1 MKARATG
8 ESRNTPDTAGARL
21 VLQPEPILL
30 LSLLFIA
37 LGVDLVAM
45 TDLGVSPMLAP
56 AFVVSR
62 ISPLSYGTGSIVLQT
77 CMLASVCIVARK
89 LRPECIVAFALNAL
103 FGLFLDFWLAIL
115 PAIPESL
122 TVRIVVWIAA
132 VVLLV
137 ITVALAMLTR
147 LPMTPCDSFA
157 RDMAELLN
165 KDYRKFRTGYDLCST
180 AVSAGISFLF
190 TGGLIGVGVGTV
202 VYALTLGNGVSFMCK
217 KLAPHVRFKPTY
229 IKRLAERHSKNNN
242 FKGREQ

>member
-1 MKARATG
+1 MRGLCRMKARATR
-8 ESRNTPDTAGARL
+8 ESGNTPDTAGVEL
-21 VLQPEPILL
+21 VTSAGAILL

-37 LGVDLVAM
+37 LGGRSCCYDRSWRIPDACAGFCREPDIAAIIRDMQHHSSDVYARFGLYRGTESCVRN
-45 TDLGVSPMLAP
+45 VSLL
-56 AFVVSR
+56 F
-62 ISPLSYGTGSIVLQT
+62 G
-77 CMLASVCIVARK
+77 
-89 LRPECIVAFALNAL
+89 LNAL

-115 PAIPESL
+115 PTIPESL
-122 TVRIVVWIAA
+122 TVRIAVWIAA
-132 VVLLV
+132 VILLL

-190 TGGLIGVGVGTV
+190 TGGLIGIGVGTV

-217 KLAPHVRFKPTY
+217 KLSPHVTFKPTY
-229 IKRLAERHSKNNN
+229 IKRLAERHSK
-242 FKGREQ
+242 KQ

>member
-1 MKARATG
+1 MRGLCRMKACATR
-8 ESRNTPDTAGARL
+8 ESGNTPDTAGVRL

-56 AFVVSR
+56 AFVVNQ
-62 ISPLSYGTGSIVLQT
+62 ISPLSYGTCSIILQT

-89 LRPECIVAFALNAL
+89 LRPECIVAFGLNAL

-115 PAIPESL
+115 PTIPESL
-122 TVRIVVWIAA
+122 TVRIAVWIAA
-132 VVLLV
+132 VILLV

-190 TGGLIGVGVGTV
+190 TGGLIGIGVGTV

-217 KLAPHVRFKPTY
+217 KLSPHVTFKPTY
-229 IKRLAERHSKNNN
+229 IKRLAECHSK
-242 FKGREQ
+242 KQ

>member
-1 MKARATG
+1 MKAHSTQKNGKEPGA
-8 ESRNTPDTAGARL
+8 AGSKL
-21 VLQPEPILL
+21 TLQPELVL
-30 LSLLFIA
+30 MLSLLFIA

-62 ISPLSYGTGSIVLQT
+62 ISPLSYGTCSIILQT

-89 LRPECIVAFALNAL
+89 LRPECIVAFALNAV

-115 PAIPESL
+115 PTLPGSL
-122 TVRIVVWIAA
+122 AVRIAVWIAA
-132 VVLLV
+132 VILLIV
-137 ITVALAMLTR
+137 TVALAMLTQ

-180 AVSAGISFLF
+180 AVSAGISFVF
-190 TGGLIGVGVGTV
+190 SGGLIGIGVGTI

-217 KLAPHVRFKPTY
+217 KLSPHITFKPTY
-229 IKRLAERHSKNNN
+229 IKRISDRHRKN
-242 FKGREQ
+242 Q